1 MNLYPHVAWFEWIL
15 ALLLPAGLIMTQSV
29 LLVFAI
35 SVSLSLNLVA
45 GVLLFR
51 SKRNDS
57 AQTAALEGQ
66 KSVSVPKSSLLLDS
80 EALMVEE
87 TPSPL
92 VEAEIY
98 FVYGRRDDAEAVL
111 ASALRQGQIS
121 PDEVIRLRDKMAAKR
136 RFEVPFVS

>member
-1 MNLYPHVAWFEWIL
+1 
-15 ALLLPAGLIMTQSV
+15 MTQSV

-51 SKRNDS
+51 LKRNDS

-66 KSVSVPKSSLLLDS
+66 KSYPVPKSSLLLDS